1 MTTRKTADVLARNAE
16 QIDDVSKAVFDFAPE
31 SRHTYQVEVIH
42 IEDYEGVVVLRNEV
56 EDLFE
61 MTTNMDEHEKMF
73 KDMFLLAEDNTDV
86 DYEVRG
92 DRATVDIYQE
102 VVDET

>member
-16 QIDDVSKAVFDFAPE
+16 QIDDVSKAVFDFAPK

-42 IEDYEGVVVLRNEV
+42 IEDYEGAVILRNEV

-61 MTTNMDEHEKMF
+61 MTTDMNEHKKMF
-73 KDMFLLAEDNTDV
+73 KDMFWLAEDNTDV

-92 DRATVDIYQE
+92 DRVTVDIYQE
-102 VVDET
+102 VVNET